1 MMEYFKRLPGLT
13 TPAVVDLA
21 HTIPLRRAQVEPP
34 LAQVMRSRRGEVL
47 CVENKQCFVER
58 V

>member
-21 HTIPLRRAQVEPP
+21 HTIPLRRAQLQLYEAEFRETCAP
-34 LAQVMRSRRGEVL
+34 LNV
-47 CVENKQCFVER
+47 NI
-58 V
+58 